1 MRLLPRFA
9 LVIVA
14 SGLVLALAV
23 GAMAVPAG
31 LLSGAGS
38 GEPAALTLGPL
49 AQRSYV
55 YAADGSVLAVLKD
68 EENRQPVALKD
79 IPKHVVSAII
89 AVEDSGFWVHDG
101 FDVRGMMRAFKANV
115 DSGGISQGG
124 STITQQLVKL
134 EVLGS
139 KQTLDRKVQEVV
151 LASRLEKS
159 MTKEEI
165 LSRYLNTV
173 YFGNHAYGVQS
184 AAETYFGVGV
194 KDLDVGQAAL
204 LAGIIRNP
212 IAYNPIRYPEKAV
225 KRRQV
230 ALDRMVAVD
239 DLTEDEATLWAATPM
254 PKALH
259 EVLPK
264 ANDYFA
270 SAVEEQLLADERLGK
285 TEAER
290 RRAVYQGG
298 LEIYTTY
305 DRNAQA
311 MAQQARD
318 QNLPLTNG
326 VFPAGVDPATGK
338 PRYGSAAV
346 ISVVAQ
352 TGAVPY
358 MVAGPGF
365 RNYRYNLATQ
375 NKRQTGSSFKTFVL
389 TTLMEQGKSPENTV
403 NGTGPCKFKN
413 TGGTPD
419 PYEVENFGGSGGS
432 VGSITSQTLRS
443 SNCAYVRLGQIAG
456 LGNVVNMAHRL
467 GVTSTAKEDGLAEN
481 KSLPLGSARI
491 SPIDMASAYATLAN
505 DGVYNAP
512 YMIEKVLDRTG
523 KVIFQHKP
531 APKRVVSSQTA
542 SLVTRTLEQNVQSG
556 TGTRARIRTGQ
567 PAAGKTGTHTGS
579 YDAWFVGYSRQLA
592 TAVWIGGLG
601 AQFTINLGGTG
612 ITGGTYPARIWGDF
626 MAAWHTNR
634 PIVDFPNPEF
644 VPGGGLLEV
653 PGGQDLSPEPTT
665 TTVLPAGPLP
675 PPPGQGQPPA
685 PPPGQPPGPPAT
697 PPPPQATPA
706 AAPG

>member
-1 MRLLPRFA
+1 MRLLPKFA

-31 LLSGAGS
+31 LLGNAGS
-38 GEPAALTLGPL
+38 GEPAALALGPL

-55 YAADGSVLAVLKD
+55 FAADGSVLAVLKD
-68 EENRQPVALKD
+68 EENRQPVQLD
-79 IPKHVVSAII
+79 SIPKHVVNAIV

-139 KQTLDRKVQEVV
+139 KQTLDRKVQEIV

-159 MTKEEI
+159 MTKEQI

-194 KDLDVGQAAL
+194 KDLDVAQAAL

-212 IAYNPIRYPEKAV
+212 IAHNPIRYPEKALA
-225 KRRQV
+225 RRQV
-230 ALDRMVAVD
+230 ALDRMVAVG
-239 DLTEDEATLWAATPM
+239 DLTQDEAA
-254 PKALH
+254 
-259 EVLPK
+259 
-264 ANDYFA
+264 
-270 SAVEEQLLADERLGK
+270 
-285 TEAER
+285 R

-298 LEIYTTY
+298 LRIHTTY

-326 VFPAGVDPATGK
+326 VFDSHSTNPRTGQPGK
-338 PRYGSAAV
+338 GSAAV
-346 ISVVAQ
+346 ISVVPR

-365 RNYRYNLATQ
+365 KNYRYNLATQ

-403 NGTGPCKFKN
+403 NGTGPCKFDN
-413 TGGTPD
+413 TGGEEPI
-419 PYEVENFGGSGGS
+419 YEVSNFGNDGGS

-443 SNCAYVRLGQIAG
+443 SNCAYVRLGLIAG
-456 LGNVVNMAHRL
+456 LGNVINMAQRL
-467 GVTSTAKEDGLAEN
+467 GITSTAKEDGLAEN
-481 KSLPLGSARI
+481 KSLPLGTARI

-505 DGVYNAP
+505 DGIYNPP
-512 YMIEKVLDRTG
+512 YMIEKVLDRND
-523 KVIFQHKP
+523 KPIFEHKP
-531 APKRVVSSQTA
+531 APKRVVSAQA
-542 SLVTRTLEQNVQSG
+542 ARLVTRILEQNVQSG
-556 TGTRARIRTGQ
+556 TGTAAALGTGQ
-567 PAAGKTGTHTGS
+567 PAAGKTGTHQSSTDG
-579 YDAWFVGYSRQLA
+579 WFVGYTPHLA
-592 TAVWIGGLG
+592 TAVWVGGLG
-601 AQFTINLGGTG
+601 AQFPIHIDGGRG
-612 ITGGTYPARIWGDF
+612 ITGGSYPARIWGSF
-626 MAAWHTNR
+626 MRNWHTSKNV
-634 PIVDFPNPEF
+634 PVVGFANPAP

-653 PGGQDLSPEPTT
+653 PGGLDLSPTPTT
-665 TTVLPAGPLP
+665 VPPPPPAPLP

-685 PPPGQPPGPPAT
+685 PPPGQPIGPPA
-697 PPPPQATPA
+697 PPPP
-706 AAPG
+706 G

>member
-31 LLSGAGS
+31 LLGNAGS
-38 GEPAALTLGPL
+38 GEPAALALGPL

-55 YAADGSVLAVLKD
+55 FAADGSVLAVLKD
-68 EENRQPVALKD
+68 EENRQPVQLD
-79 IPKHVVSAII
+79 SIPKHVVNAIV

-139 KQTLDRKVQEVV
+139 KQTLDRKVQEIV

-159 MTKEEI
+159 MTKEQI

-194 KDLDVGQAAL
+194 KDLDVAQAAL

-212 IAYNPIRYPEKAV
+212 IAYNPIRYPEKALA
-225 KRRQV
+225 RRQV
-230 ALDRMVAVD
+230 ALDRMVAVG
-239 DLTEDEATLWAATPM
+239 DLTEDEATWWAATPM

-259 EVLPK
+259 EVLPR

-298 LEIYTTY
+298 LRIHTTY

-326 VFPAGVDPATGK
+326 VFDSHSTNPRTGQPGK
-338 PRYGSAAV
+338 GSAAV
-346 ISVVAQ
+346 ISVVPR

-365 RNYRYNLATQ
+365 KNYRYNLATQ

-403 NGTGPCKFKN
+403 NGTGPCKFDN
-413 TGGTPD
+413 TGGEEPV
-419 PYEVENFGGSGGS
+419 YEVENFDNSVGS

-443 SNCAYVRLGQIAG
+443 SNCAYVRLGLIAG
-456 LGNVVNMAHRL
+456 LGNVINMAQRL
-467 GVTSTAKEDGLAEN
+467 GVTSTAEDDGLAEN
-481 KSLPLGSARI
+481 KSLPLGTARI

-512 YMIEKVLDRTG
+512 YLIERVLDRNG
-523 KVIFQHKP
+523 KPIFEHKP
-531 APKRVVSSQTA
+531 APKRVVSSQA
-542 SLVTRTLEQNVQSG
+542 ARLVTRILEQNVQSG
-556 TGTRARIRTGQ
+556 TGTAAALGTGQ
-567 PAAGKTGTHTGS
+567 PAAGKTGTHQSSTDG
-579 YDAWFVGYSRQLA
+579 WFVGYTPHLA
-592 TAVWIGGLG
+592 TAVWVGGLG
-601 AQFTINLGGTG
+601 AQFPIHIDGGRG
-612 ITGGTYPARIWGDF
+612 ITGGSYPARIWGSF
-626 MAAWHTNR
+626 MRNWHTSKNV
-634 PIVDFPNPEF
+634 PVVGFANPAP

-653 PGGQDLSPEPTT
+653 PGGQDLSPTPTT
-665 TTVLPAGPLP
+665 VPPPPPAPLP

-685 PPPGQPPGPPAT
+685 PPPGQPIGPPA
-697 PPPPQATPA
+697 PPPP
-706 AAPG
+706 G

>member
-31 LLSGAGS
+31 LLGDAGS
-38 GEPAALTLGPL
+38 GEPAALALGPL

-68 EENRQPVALKD
+68 EENRQPVRLD
-79 IPKHVVSAII
+79 SIPKHVVNAIV

-101 FDVRGMMRAFKANV
+101 FDVRGMMRAFRANV

-139 KQTLDRKVQEVV
+139 KQTLDRKVQEIV

-159 MTKEEI
+159 MTKEQI

-194 KDLDVGQAAL
+194 KELDVAQAAL

-212 IAYNPIRYPEKAV
+212 IAYNPIRFPEKALE
-225 KRRQV
+225 RRQV
-230 ALDRMVAVD
+230 ALDRMVAVG
-239 DLTEDEATLWAATPM
+239 DLTEDEAALWSATPM

-285 TEAER
+285 TETER

-298 LEIYTTY
+298 LRIYTTY

-326 VFPAGVDPATGK
+326 VFAAGTDPATGK
-338 PRYGSAAV
+338 PRFGSAAV
-346 ISVVAQ
+346 ISVVPQ

-365 RNYRYNLATQ
+365 KNYRYNLATQ

-389 TTLMEQGKSPENTV
+389 TTLMEQGKSPNNSV
-403 NGTGPCKFKN
+403 NGSGPCKFDN
-413 TGGTPD
+413 RGGEPN
-419 PYEVENFGGSGGS
+419 PYEVENFDASRGGVDTILG
-432 VGSITSQTLRS
+432 QTLRS
-443 SNCAYVRLGQIAG
+443 SNCAYVRLGLIAG
-456 LGNVVNMAHRL
+456 LGNVVNMAQRL
-467 GVTSTAKEDGLAEN
+467 GVTSTAKEDGLTEN
-481 KSLPLGSARI
+481 KSLPLGTARV
-491 SPIDMASAYATLAN
+491 SPLDMASAYATLAN

-512 YMIEKVLDRTG
+512 YTIEKVLDHRG
-523 KVIFQHKP
+523 KMIFQHKP
-531 APKRVVSSQTA
+531 APKRVLSSQTA
-542 SLVTRTLEQNVQSG
+542 RLVTSILEQNVQSG
-556 TGTRARIRTGQ
+556 TGTAARIRTGQ
-567 PAAGKTGTHTGS
+567 PTAGKTGTHTGS

-601 AQFTINLGGTG
+601 AQFSITLGGSG
-612 ITGGTYPARIWGDF
+612 ITGGSYPARIWGDF
-626 MAAWHTNR
+626 MTAWHTNR
-634 PIVDFPNPEF
+634 PIEDFPDPAS

-653 PGGQDLSPEPTT
+653 PGGQDLSPAPTS
-665 TTVLPAGPLP
+665 TTVL
-675 PPPGQGQPPA
+675 PPA
-685 PPPGQPPGPPAT
+685 PPPPPPAQGQPAPAPRRPPGTTA
-697 PPPPQATPA
+697 PPQPA
-706 AAPG
+706 